1 MLDSHARTRRMD
13 HAEALLADMKA
24 ASCSL
29 DVITYSTL
37 IKGYCHAGDLDKAI
51 GVLRSMLASGCQE
64 PDEIVFNSLLDGCAK
79 AHRVD
84 DAMGLLEEMKRLH
97 VQPSNYTLS
106 ILVKLLGRNRR
117 LNQAFALVEQTCKT
131 FDLQANV
138 QVYTCLLQACIQNR
152 QLNRALQ
159 LHDAMITEA
168 GVEPDQKTYSVLLR
182 GCLAAGSLEKAAAT
196 VRAAY
201 GVRQQAMARA
211 QDAPGVEASV
221 LAEVMAA
228 LRKTA
233 AHEAALLQA
242 DL

>member
-1 MLDSHARTRRMD
+1 MLDAHARTGRMD
-13 HAEALLADMKA
+13 RAEALFADMQAA
-24 ASCSL
+24 ASCSP

-37 IKGYCHAGDLDKAI
+37 IKGYCHAGEVDK
-51 GVLRSMLASGCQE
+51 
-64 PDEIVFNSLLDGCAK
+64 
-79 AHRVD
+79 
-84 DAMGLLEEMKRLH
+84 AMGLLEEMKRLH

-131 FDLQANV
+131 FDLKANV

-152 QLNRALQ
+152 QLHRALQ

-201 GVRQQAMARA
+201 GVRQQ
-211 QDAPGVEASV
+211 
-221 LAEVMAA
+221 
-228 LRKTA
+228 
-233 AHEAALLQA
+233 
-242 DL
+242 